1 MALGMD
7 IIKIIKYEGPNTNE
21 VLVWKHPAENFNT
34 TSQLIVHESQT
45 AILFRDG
52 QALDMFGPGRH
63 TLETENIPLLR
74 RIINI
79 PTGGKTPFRCEV
91 YFINKVDVLDVLWG
105 TSQPMPIQD
114 PVYHIILPVR
124 ANGQFGLHITNSRQL
139 LVRLIGTTSDLTKK
153 RVAELFRGIL
163 MSKAKNLIADLITEN
178 QISFVEIHSH
188 LNEIS
193 DRIKEQVSPLY
204 ADYGMEI
211 INFFVNSISVPE
223 NDPGYIQIRSALAK
237 AKETELL
244 AKGEKAQMD
253 ILGYNYQQK
262 RTFDMLDK
270 AAQNEG
276 GGSGV
281 IGAGIGM
288 GMGVGIGNMV
298 GSAVGNAMDSAGI
311 GGALF
316 SDTPKARSSYSGQ
329 IHCPSCRTLLPQGA
343 RFCFECGT
351 KIAEKCPEC
360 GAQLPS
366 GAKFCLECGK
376 KI

>member
-1 MALGMD
+1 
-7 IIKIIKYEGPNTNE
+7 
-21 VLVWKHPAENFNT
+21 
-34 TSQLIVHESQT
+34 
-45 AILFRDG
+45 
-52 QALDMFGPGRH
+52 
-63 TLETENIPLLR
+63 
-74 RIINI
+74 
-79 PTGGKTPFRCEV
+79 
-91 YFINKVDVLDVLWG
+91 
-105 TSQPMPIQD
+105 
-114 PVYHIILPVR
+114 
-124 ANGQFGLHITNSRQL
+124 
-139 LVRLIGTTSDLTKK
+139 
-153 RVAELFRGIL
+153 
-163 MSKAKNLIADLITEN
+163 
-178 QISFVEIHSH
+178 
-188 LNEIS
+188 
-193 DRIKEQVSPLY
+193 
-204 ADYGMEI
+204 
-211 INFFVNSISVPE
+211 
-223 NDPGYIQIRSALAK
+223 
-237 AKETELL
+237 
-244 AKGEKAQMD
+244 
-253 ILGYNYQQK
+253 
-262 RTFDMLDK
+262 MLDK

-288 GMGVGIGNMV
+288 GMGVCIGNMV

>member
-1 MALGMD
+1 
-7 IIKIIKYEGPNTNE
+7 
-21 VLVWKHPAENFNT
+21 
-34 TSQLIVHESQT
+34 
-45 AILFRDG
+45 
-52 QALDMFGPGRH
+52 
-63 TLETENIPLLR
+63 
-74 RIINI
+74 
-79 PTGGKTPFRCEV
+79 
-91 YFINKVDVLDVLWG
+91 
-105 TSQPMPIQD
+105 
-114 PVYHIILPVR
+114 
-124 ANGQFGLHITNSRQL
+124 
-139 LVRLIGTTSDLTKK
+139 
-153 RVAELFRGIL
+153 
-163 MSKAKNLIADLITEN
+163 
-178 QISFVEIHSH
+178 
-188 LNEIS
+188 
-193 DRIKEQVSPLY
+193 
-204 ADYGMEI
+204 
-211 INFFVNSISVPE
+211 
-223 NDPGYIQIRSALAK
+223 
-237 AKETELL
+237 
-244 AKGEKAQMD
+244 MD

>member
-1 MALGMD
+1 
-7 IIKIIKYEGPNTNE
+7 
-21 VLVWKHPAENFNT
+21 
-34 TSQLIVHESQT
+34 
-45 AILFRDG
+45 
-52 QALDMFGPGRH
+52 
-63 TLETENIPLLR
+63 
-74 RIINI
+74 
-79 PTGGKTPFRCEV
+79 
-91 YFINKVDVLDVLWG
+91 
-105 TSQPMPIQD
+105 
-114 PVYHIILPVR
+114 
-124 ANGQFGLHITNSRQL
+124 
-139 LVRLIGTTSDLTKK
+139 
-153 RVAELFRGIL
+153 

-298 GSAVGNAMDSAGI
+298 GSAVGNAMDSASA
-311 GGALF
+311 ALSFLIPLKQDRLIPVRFIVLPAGHF
-316 SDTPKARSSYSGQ
+316 SRREPDSALSVVQK
-329 IHCPSCRTLLPQGA
+329 
-343 RFCFECGT
+343 
-351 KIAEKCPEC
+351 
-360 GAQLPS
+360 
-366 GAKFCLECGK
+366 
-376 KI
+376 